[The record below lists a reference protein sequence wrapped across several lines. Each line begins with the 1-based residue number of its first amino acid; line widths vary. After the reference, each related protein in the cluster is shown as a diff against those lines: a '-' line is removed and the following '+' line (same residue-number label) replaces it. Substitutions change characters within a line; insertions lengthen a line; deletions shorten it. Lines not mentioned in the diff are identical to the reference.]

1 MNKKCLYFRQIKH
14 IQLKIDQHP
23 AKRLKLELKAWVINE
38 RIPWIFF
45 PEYS

>member
-23 AKRLKLELKAWVINE
+23 AKRLKLEEGLIDKGEVSLD
-38 RIPWIFF
+38 FLSQVLF
-45 PEYS
+45 

>member
-23 AKRLKLELKAWVINE
+23 AKRLKLGLKAWVINK
-38 RIPWIFF
+38 RIPRISFS
-45 PEYS
+45 EYY